1 VSVQK
6 ELDTFFHDGS
16 IPYTSVPQFTEA
28 RIRELCTEAITV
40 RGSEDVERVIGELR
54 SALELH
60 IRLAKE
66 SLEVQASTFPVLN
79 ARVKYLSG

>member
-1 VSVQK
+1 M
-6 ELDTFFHDGS
+6 
-16 IPYTSVPQFTEA
+16 PQFTEM

-40 RGSEDVERVIGELR
+40 RTPEDVERVVGELR

-66 SLEVQASTFPVLN
+66 SLEGQASTFPVLN
-79 ARVKYLSG
+79 SRVNDLSR